1 MKISM
6 VALATR
12 IGAHLPKIPPYAL
25 PSCWLA
31 ATAQTLFLLFF
42 VSLNTTQASEPKR
55 TPILLEIDVC
65 GRGLRPT
72 DARTALREGLPGRG
86 SIFSRHRDRL
96 NFPYPA
102 PQSQKKVWTQK
113 KHVNFTLD
121 LVKEVGVVPE
131 IFPSWIVPASPPG
144 SVLFLNIQ
152 PTIWESYRW
161 YIAGIA
167 LFSLTGMLLILALL
181 RQWKKNREFQQA
193 FADQMAFEKML
204 AELSTTFINLPE
216 HRIGPTIEESF
227 DRIAKLLNLDR
238 ITLFEYSPTN
248 AELKVASWC
257 GGEVSTLPAVV
268 KAEKLP
274 WWTSLLLRGEPIF
287 VSDVETLPE
296 EAASELEHLRRL
308 GTISLAMFPLRAG
321 DKFFGSI
328 SFGSTKRRVFWTE
341 VLVER
346 LRLLAEIFSNA
357 LIRKRVQQLLRESD
371 ERFRLAANTAP
382 VSMWMS
388 GTDKRRTFFNQGWR
402 NFTGRTMEQ
411 ELGDGWVSGV
421 HPDDLEKCVAIFSA
435 SFDARIDFE
444 MEYRLRR
451 FDGVYRWVLDLGA
464 PRYEPDRTFCGYIGS
479 CVDITERKLSEE
491 SLRMLTGRLIRAQEE
506 ERARIA
512 RDLHDDFSQRLA
524 LLSIGLGQLWKKVPE
539 SDGEER
545 AMILEMLKKTKE
557 MSSDIHSL
565 SHQLHSSKLE
575 HVGLGPALRGL
586 CKEVN
591 EKFKIEVRF
600 IERKA
605 HSRIPKDVALCLFR
619 VAQEALGNIV
629 KHSNSKDAQVELGTN
644 ADGVSLCISDA
655 GRGFDPGQQNSEAG
669 IGLVGMSERLRLVGG
684 TLSVRSEPDRGTDI
698 FAEVPLA
705 PSAQE
710 TRVRIQSAGR

>member
-1 MKISM
+1 
-6 VALATR
+6 
-12 IGAHLPKIPPYAL
+12 
-25 PSCWLA
+25 
-31 ATAQTLFLLFF
+31 
-42 VSLNTTQASEPKR
+42 
-55 TPILLEIDVC
+55 
-65 GRGLRPT
+65 
-72 DARTALREGLPGRG
+72 
-86 SIFSRHRDRL
+86 
-96 NFPYPA
+96 
-102 PQSQKKVWTQK
+102 
-113 KHVNFTLD
+113 
-121 LVKEVGVVPE
+121 
-131 IFPSWIVPASPPG
+131 
-144 SVLFLNIQ
+144 
-152 PTIWESYRW
+152 
-161 YIAGIA
+161 
-167 LFSLTGMLLILALL
+167 
-181 RQWKKNREFQQA
+181 
-193 FADQMAFEKML
+193 
-204 AELSTTFINLPE
+204 
-216 HRIGPTIEESF
+216 
-227 DRIAKLLNLDR
+227 
-238 ITLFEYSPTN
+238 
-248 AELKVASWC
+248 
-257 GGEVSTLPAVV
+257 
-268 KAEKLP
+268 
-274 WWTSLLLRGEPIF
+274 
-287 VSDVETLPE
+287 
-296 EAASELEHLRRL
+296 
-308 GTISLAMFPLRAG
+308 
-321 DKFFGSI
+321 
-328 SFGSTKRRVFWTE
+328 
-341 VLVER
+341 VER

-357 LIRKRVQQLLRESD
+357 LIRKRVQQLLRESE

-382 VSMWMS
+382 VSIWMS

-435 SFDARIDFE
+435 SFDARVDFE

-545 AMILEMLKKTKE
+545 AMILEMLKKTRE

-605 HSRIPKDVALCLFR
+605 HSSIPKDVALCLFR

-629 KHSNSKDAQVELGTN
+629 KHSNSKDAQVELGAN

-655 GRGFDPGQQNSEAG
+655 GRGFDPGLQNSEAG

-705 PSAQE
+705 PSAPE
-710 TRVRIQSAGR
+710 TRVRIRSAGR